1 VGTGTTL
8 RHQPFV
14 TESRGYNESVLKV
27 SQAGLRFSVFTLALL
42 LLSASLAPFFGLPSY
57 TEINLQERLLRPSSA
72 HWFGTDELG
81 RDVFSRLL
89 HGGRISFLVSLTV
102 VTISFAIGITLGSI
116 AGLSFPWIDE
126 TIMRTADVLL
136 AFPGLLLAIALMA
149 VLGPSLENVIL
160 ALVVIGWIPYARL
173 SRALVLKFRELEFV
187 QASQTLGATKPRIWV
202 RHLVPNMLPVMFI
215 QVSFSFAGMI
225 LAESSLSFL
234 GLGVQPPE
242 PSWGNMLSDAKNHLL
257 DAPYL
262 TLFPGFAI
270 FLSVICLNLLGDGLR
285 DRFDPKML

>member
-1 VGTGTTL
+1 MSSRTVLRICLPILLTL
-8 RHQPFV
+8 FLIV
-14 TESRGYNESVLKV
+14 
-27 SQAGLRFSVFTLALL
+27 AF
-42 LLSASLAPFFGLPSY
+42 APFLGLASY
-57 TEINLQERLLRPSSA
+57 ETIDLGQRLLPPSRA

-89 HGGRISFLVSLTV
+89 HGGRISFLVSFIV
-102 VTISFAIGITLGSI
+102 VTISFASGIFLGSI
-116 AGLSFPWIDE
+116 AAGSGRVVDE
-126 TIMRTADVLL
+126 SIMRFADVLL

-149 VLGPSLENVIL
+149 VLGPSLQNVIL
-160 ALVVIGWIPYARL
+160 ALIVIGWIPYARL

-187 QASQTLGATKPRIWV
+187 HASRSLGANSKRIWFQ
-202 RHLVPNMLPVMFI
+202 HIFPNMLPTLFV

-242 PSWGNMLSDAKNHLL
+242 PSWGNMLSDAKTHLM

-262 TLFPGFAI
+262 TVFPGLAI
-270 FLSVICLNLLGDGLR
+270 FLSVLSFNLIGDSLR
-285 DRFDPKML
+285 DRFDPFR

>member
-1 VGTGTTL
+1 MSTRTVL
-8 RHQPFV
+8 RICI
-14 TESRGYNESVLKV
+14 SVL
-27 SQAGLRFSVFTLALL
+27 LTL
-42 LLSASLAPFFGLPSY
+42 LLSVVLAPFLGLEPY
-57 TEINLQERLLRPSSA
+57 QTIDLGERLLPPSAA

-102 VTISFAIGITLGSI
+102 VTISFLTGVLLGSV
-116 AGLSFPWIDE
+116 AAWSSRVIDE
-126 TIMRTADVLL
+126 SIMRLADVLL

-149 VLGPSLENVIL
+149 VLGPSLQNVIL
-160 ALVVIGWIPYARL
+160 ALIVIGWIPYARL
-173 SRALVLKFRELEFV
+173 ARALVLKFRELDFV
-187 QASQTLGATKPRIWV
+187 NASRNLGATSRRIWLQHV
-202 RHLVPNMLPVMFI
+202 FPNMLPTLFV

-242 PSWGNMLSDAKNHLL
+242 PSWGNMLSDAKNHLM

-262 TLFPGFAI
+262 TLFPGLAI
-270 FLSVICLNLLGDGLR
+270 FISVLTFNLLGDSLR
-285 DRFDPKML
+285 DRFDPFRVA

>member
-1 VGTGTTL
+1 LCILVSTAIFA
-8 RHQPFV
+8 PFV
-14 TESRGYNESVLKV
+14 TPH
-27 SQAGLRFSVFTLALL
+27 AGDVNLTGRLQPP
-42 LLSASLAPFFGLPSY
+42 SAK
-57 TEINLQERLLRPSSA
+57 

-89 HGGRISFLVSLTV
+89 HGGRVSFLVSFLV
-102 VTISFAIGITLGSI
+102 VTISFATGMVFGSI
-116 AGLSFPWIDE
+116 AAWQGGWMDE
-126 TIMRTADVLL
+126 IFMRIADILL

-149 VLGPSLENVIL
+149 VLGPALHNVIL
-160 ALVVIGWIPYARL
+160 ALIVIGWIPYARV
-173 SRALVLKFRELEFV
+173 SRALVLKFREFDFV
-187 QASQTLGATKPRIWV
+187 HASTSVGASSGRVWL
-202 RHLVPNMLPVMFI
+202 RHILPNMMPALLV

-234 GLGVQPPE
+234 GLGVQPPV

-270 FLSVICLNLLGDGLR
+270 FISVLCLNLLGDAFR
-285 DRFDPKML
+285 DRFDPHGPKGSW

>member
-1 VGTGTTL
+1 ML
-8 RHQPFV
+8 
-14 TESRGYNESVLKV
+14 
-27 SQAGLRFSVFTLALL
+27 FTA
-42 LLSASLAPFFGLPSY
+42 ACLAPFLGLEAY
-57 TEINLQERLLRPSSA
+57 ADIDLEERLQAPSLA

-89 HGGRISFLVSLTV
+89 HGGRISFLVSLVV
-102 VTISFAIGITLGSI
+102 VTISFSIGILLGSV
-116 AGLSFPWIDE
+116 AALSRGWMDE

-149 VLGPSLENVIL
+149 VLGPSLRNVIL
-160 ALVVIGWIPYARL
+160 ALIVIGWIPYARL
-173 SRALVLKFRELEFV
+173 SRALVLKFRELDFV
-187 QASQTLGATKPRIWV
+187 QASRSLGASSVRIWL
-202 RHLVPNMLPVMFI
+202 RHVFPNMLPTLFVQI
-215 QVSFSFAGMI
+215 SFSFAGMI

-262 TLFPGFAI
+262 TIFPGLAI
-270 FLSVICLNLLGDGLR
+270 FISVLCLNLLGDSLR
-285 DRFDPKML
+285 DRFDPFRTL

>member
-1 VGTGTTL
+1 MT
-8 RHQPFV
+8 
-14 TESRGYNESVLKV
+14 
-27 SQAGLRFSVFTLALL
+27 
-42 LLSASLAPFFGLPSY
+42 SAVAPFLSLHTY
-57 TEINLQERLLRPSSA
+57 EQINLSHRLQPPSST

-89 HGGRISFLVSLTV
+89 HGGRVSFLVSFVVVSVSLTV
-102 VTISFAIGITLGSI
+102 GILLGS
-116 AGLSFPWIDE
+116 AAAWSGGWIDE
-126 TIMRTADVLL
+126 VLMRTADVLL

-149 VLGPSLENVIL
+149 VLGPALHNVVI
-160 ALVVIGWIPYARL
+160 ALTVIGWIPYARL
-173 SRALVLKFRELEFV
+173 SRALVLKFRQLEFV
-187 QASQTLGATKPRIWV
+187 QASKTLGASSKRVWL
-202 RHLVPNMLPVMFI
+202 RHVLPNMLPALFV

-262 TLFPGFAI
+262 TLFPGLAI
-270 FLSVICLNLLGDGLR
+270 FIAVLTLNLLGDALR
-285 DRFDPKML
+285 DRYDPFQSGVV

>member
-1 VGTGTTL
+1 MNSDLKRSQSSLTFSIL
-8 RHQPFV
+8 
-14 TESRGYNESVLKV
+14 VL
-27 SQAGLRFSVFTLALL
+27 GLL
-42 LLSASLAPFFGLPSY
+42 LISASLAPFLGLASY
-57 TEINLQERLLRPSSA
+57 KQINLSERLSRPSSA

-102 VTISFAIGITLGSI
+102 VTISFAIGTSLGSL
-116 AGLSFPWIDE
+116 AGWTFPWMDE

-149 VLGPSLENVIL
+149 VLGPSLQNVIL

-173 SRALVLKFRELEFV
+173 SRALVLKFREYEFV
-187 QASQTLGATKPRIWV
+187 QASRAIGASKPRVWLQ
-202 RHLVPNMLPVMFI
+202 HLIPNMLPVMFI

-262 TLFPGFAI
+262 TMFPGFAI
-270 FLSVICLNLLGDGLR
+270 FLSVICLNLLGDALR
-285 DRFDPKML
+285 DRFDPKM

>member
-1 VGTGTTL
+1 LNSQTL
-8 RHQPFV
+8 LRICI
-14 TESRGYNESVLKV
+14 SVL
-27 SQAGLRFSVFTLALL
+27 LALL
-42 LLSASLAPFFGLPSY
+42 LAVALAPFLGLQSY
-57 TEINLQERLLRPSSA
+57 ETIDLGRRLLPPSDT

-89 HGGRISFLVSLTV
+89 HGGRISFLVSLIV
-102 VTISFAIGITLGSI
+102 VTISFVTGVILGSV
-116 AGLSFPWIDE
+116 AAWRGRLIDE
-126 TIMRTADVLL
+126 SIMRLADVLL

-160 ALVVIGWIPYARL
+160 ALIVIGWIPYARL
-173 SRALVLKFRELEFV
+173 ARALVLKFRELDFV
-187 QASQTLGATKPRIWV
+187 NASRSLGATSKRIWLQ
-202 RHLVPNMLPVMFI
+202 HIFPNMLPTLFV

-242 PSWGNMLSDAKNHLL
+242 PSWGNMLSDAKNHLM

-262 TLFPGFAI
+262 TVFPGLAI
-270 FLSVICLNLLGDGLR
+270 FVSVLSFNLLGDSLR
-285 DRFDPKML
+285 DRFDPLGVA